1 MRKSGLYFFIFFCFI
16 VTDVKADDEN
26 IVFLRKSEL
35 FIENYSLKNEH
46 KIIDMASMGNSNKFD
61 FHLIKA
67 EYDTNFPNIARCYV
81 FSKISKGMPI
91 ISTISFSIESG
102 ELCCYQEN
110 KINQQDV
117 FRIYFGKDSCIDKMS
132 EPIRD
137 DYTQPVNGFV
147 YTINGGHDIC
157 IISPDLLHTL
167 GTKHYPS
174 LFFHPDDDSHI
185 DSKFLYWGFI
195 SLDLSPNEN
204 FLSCDFCGEK
214 TALYWGD
221 SGNIF
226 DIYEYSIND
235 STGKKIIEGG
245 RYSNY
250 SPNSNFILF
259 QKVKQT
265 WGFYHNK
272 NLGFYIYDRNSQQTS
287 FFKYCD
293 EACFIRYPKDY
304 MPCPSY

>member
-1 MRKSGLYFFIFFCFI
+1 MRKLEFCLFIFFI
-16 VTDVKADDEN
+16 VVVTKVKADGEN
-26 IVFLRKSEL
+26 IVFLRNSIL
-35 FIENYSLKNEH
+35 YIENYSQKNEH
-46 KIIDMASMGNSNKFD
+46 KIIDLASMGDSNKYD

-67 EYDTNFPNIARCYV
+67 EYDTAFSNIARCYV

-117 FRIYFGKDSCIDKMS
+117 FRIYFGKDSCIGKMS
-132 EPIRD
+132 KPMLD
-137 DYTQPVNGFV
+137 DYTQPINGFV
-147 YTINGGHDIC
+147 YTINGAQGIC
-157 IISPDLLHTL
+157 KISPDLVRTL
-167 GTKHYPS
+167 GTKYYS
-174 LFFHPDDDSHI
+174 TIFDHPDDDSYME
-185 DSKFLYWGFI
+185 SKFLSWGYLG
-195 SLDLSPNEN
+195 LDLSPNEN
-204 FLSCDFCGEK
+204 YLSCDFCGER
-214 TALYWGD
+214 TAFYWGN

-226 DIYEYSIND
+226 DIYEFSIKD

-250 SPNSNFILF
+250 SQNSKFILF

-272 NLGFYIYDRNSQQTS
+272 NLGFYIYDRNSKQTS

-304 MPCPSY
+304 MPCPYY